1 MLDSSLSSVFPSQVI
16 GGDGFKWWIGQV
28 EAKDTDPPF
37 SLTEKSSNRYK
48 VRIVGK
54 HLKDGENIPTSEL
67 PWAMTMLPVTTPYSD
82 GGVTGAVPKLT
93 QGSWVVGFFLDS
105 ECQKPM
111 ILGSIGHT
119 AGSTV
124 ERNNDPNPG
133 GSEKGFTTY
142 TNSKS
147 DPYTDLPENY
157 KSSGPTKVGERGGVA
172 DSSATTITAQIKSFY
187 GDNNASTPGGYNF
200 CVSIADP
207 NCGADSDLKG
217 EFSRIL
223 GEMLAATQ
231 SSGGRLGDYIVGQ
244 AMGQIT
250 SITDTARLYINKM
263 LRVVKSLLA
272 RVKGIIVEK
281 IREAVKWLTDS
292 ILRPDESGNSLTPVT
307 KFFNNLLADLGCKM
321 VDLGQRLEQW
331 LTDLLFNYIYTIF
344 KNAAC
349 QVDILVNGIIAEIQ
363 SLLDELLESILGP
376 LQDILGGLASTLNII
391 GDAINQV
398 LTLLGIQCDG
408 PGTKCQK
415 RKTVCTDC
423 SAEKESQDFLDKLLE
438 DLESGPLEP
447 DYVCSDAI
455 AGVETKDTTVEFVGG
470 SFADQKSITYT
481 INDIK
486 VSEGQIAKFTVK
498 RSGYT
503 AESSSLKYYTLDG
516 TAKGDLDYVTE
527 TGGIVGFSPGET
539 EKEIKIQTLSD
550 EEEEGKEDFF
560 VVLSFNTPIDGSA
573 VSSNFTKNVGQ
584 CFITKIVDP
593 VFPLDETD
601 LENLEVPE
609 NSKDNETQKQTK
621 NPLTEFTGK
630 VGKDY
635 DPKTKINVDGID
647 TDLFDYNDGVTPS
660 YSVKAFINGDKT
672 SSNIV
677 AKEGDFI
684 LYVINTLN
692 VTEGTTLYYTLYGSG
707 ITTGDILG
715 GKLTG
720 SFVINNNKAFVT
732 VGIAEDTEIE
742 SAEALIFSIN
752 GTGANATVLI
762 DADDSIIDKS
772 EDDIKEYTSPTTPTV
787 VDPITDDKGGI
798 IDIKID
804 DEGSSYVEPPTVFIT
819 GAGFGAK
826 GLALLDKDGKVSEI
840 RILQKGSGYKINTPQ
855 SNNLQCIIDSFTLV
869 RPGKGYTE
877 APTVYVNGRV
887 DVAKAVI
894 DEQGFVTSLIVLD
907 RYAKYTNYPDIT
919 IIGGNGFG
927 ALFVPNLVCLD
938 SAGIEAAGVAKIGTG
953 KYIDCP

>member
-54 HLKDGENIPTSEL
+54 HLKEGANIPTSEL

-93 QGSWVVGFFLDS
+93 TGSWVVGFFLDP
-105 ECQKPM
+105 EGQKPM

-124 ERNNDPNPG
+124 ERNNDPNPNAT
-133 GSEKGFTTY
+133 EKGFTTY

-157 KSSGPTKVGERGGVA
+157 EASGPTKVGERGGVA
-172 DSSATTITAQIKSFY
+172 DSSATTITSQIKSFY

-207 NCGADSDLKG
+207 NCGSESDVKG

-231 SSGGRLGDYIVGQ
+231 NSGGRLGDYIVGQ
-244 AMGQIT
+244 AMGEIT
-250 SITDTARLYINKM
+250 SITDTARRYINKM
-263 LRVVKSLLA
+263 LRVVKTLLA

-281 IREAVKWLTDS
+281 IRQAIKWLTDS

-307 KFFNNLLADLGCKM
+307 KFFNKLLADLGCKM
-321 VDLGQRLEQW
+321 ADLGQRLEQW

-376 LQDILGGLASTLNII
+376 LQSILGGVASALNII
-391 GDAINQV
+391 GGAINTV
-398 LTLLGIQCDG
+398 LKLLGIQCDG

-423 SAEKESQDFLDKLLE
+423 SAEKGEQDFLDKLLE
-438 DLESGPLEP
+438 DLEDGPLEP

-455 AGVETKDTTVEFVGG
+455 AGIQTKDTEVEFVGG
-470 SFADQKSITYT
+470 SFVDQKSITYT

-486 VSEGQIAKFTVK
+486 VSEGQIATFTVT
-498 RSGYT
+498 RTGYT
-503 AESSSLKYYTLDG
+503 AETSSLKYYTLDG
-516 TAKGDLDYVTE
+516 TAKGGSDYTTDE
-527 TGGIVGFSPGET
+527 GIVGFSPGET
-539 EKEIKIQTLSD
+539 EKEIKIQTLTD
-550 EEEEGKEDFF
+550 DEEEGKEDFF
-560 VVLSFNTPIDGSA
+560 VVLSFNTPIDGS
-573 VSSNFTKNVGQ
+573 SITSDFKKNVGQ
-584 CFITKIVDP
+584 CFIVKLLNPIS
-593 VFPLDETD
+593 PLDETD
-601 LENLEVPE
+601 LENLEIPE
-609 NSKDNETQKQTK
+609 NDYDTTTNKKTVD
-621 NPLTEFTGK
+621 PITEFVKK
-630 VGKDY
+630 VGEDY
-635 DPKTKINVDGID
+635 DPKTKITVDGID
-647 TDLFDYNDGVTPS
+647 TDLFDYNDGITPS

-684 LYVINTLN
+684 LYVIDTLN
-692 VTEGTTLYYTLYGSG
+692 VTEGTKLYYTLYGTG
-707 ITTGDILG
+707 ITTNDILG
-715 GKLTG
+715 GQLTG
-720 SFVINNNKAFVT
+720 SFIINNNKALVT
-732 VGIAEDTEIE
+732 VGIEEDTELE
-742 SAEALIFSIN
+742 SVEALIFSIN
-752 GTGANATVLI
+752 GTGATATVLI
-762 DADDSIIDKS
+762 DADDTIINKS
-772 EDDIKEYTSPTTPTV
+772 EDDIIEYTPPTTPTV
-787 VDPITDDKGGI
+787 IPPITDDNGGI
-798 IDIKID
+798 IDIQID
-804 DEGSSYVEPPTVFIT
+804 DQGDSYVEPPTVFIT

-826 GLALLDKDGKVSEI
+826 GLALLDDKGKVSEI
-840 RILQKGSGYKINTPQ
+840 RILQKGSGYKINTPE

-877 APTVYVNGRV
+877 APTVYVDGRT
-887 DVAKAVI
+887 DVARAVI
-894 DEQGFVTSLIVLD
+894 DEQGFIVSLIVLD
-907 RYAKYTNYPDIT
+907 RYTKYTRYPDIT
-919 IIGGNGFG
+919 ILGGNGFG

-938 SAGIEAAGVAKIGTG
+938 NVGIESAGVAKIGTG